1 MAIKYL
7 NGSEDIGFISRG
19 KQLKKICQEKHI
31 MGHFTKHER
40 MRGENASQEVK
51 GAQNV
56 DGATNAAGDV
66 INNKLIDSYLI
77 IFFYVIGAISFL
89 YEYSSILV

>member
-1 MAIKYL
+1 
-7 NGSEDIGFISRG
+7 
-19 KQLKKICQEKHI
+19 

-40 MRGENASQEVK
+40 KRKRNASQEVK

-56 DGATNAAGDV
+56 GAATNAAGDD

-77 IFFYVIGAISFL
+77 IFFYAIGAISFL
-89 YEYSSILV
+89 YEHSSILV

>member
-51 GAQNV
+51 GTQNV
-56 DGATNAAGDV
+56 DGATNAAGDDAE
-66 INNKLIDSYLI
+66 NNVSIRLDS
-77 IFFYVIGAISFL
+77 IFFNATSY
-89 YEYSSILV
+89 